1 MSILFQDIVFGPIQS
16 RRLGT
21 SLGIN
26 TLPLHSKICNFNC
39 IYCECGWTD
48 LKHVEENFISKEIIF
63 SAIDQRFKEIHDQ
76 HEKIDTITFA
86 GNGEPT
92 MHPDFLDIINYTIAN
107 RDRYLPGT
115 KIAVLSNAALI
126 GNPDV
131 LEALQKVDLR
141 IMKLDAG
148 TENLFQQIDQPL
160 SKKPLNWY
168 IEKLQ
173 QFHGDVYIQTIFLKG
188 EYKGQKIDNT
198 SESELNQWMDAIK
211 KIQPKQVMIYS
222 IDREPPAQQLQKI
235 NPEQLQTIADKLIN
249 IGIPAKAY

>member
-16 RRLGT
+16 RRLGV

-48 LKHVEENFISKEIIF
+48 LKQVDENFISKEIIF
-63 SAIDQRFKEIHDQ
+63 SAIEQRFQEIKSHN
-76 HEKIDTITFA
+76 EKIDTITFA
-86 GNGEPT
+86 GNGEPS
-92 MHPDFLDIINYTIAN
+92 MHPDFLEIINHTIN
-107 RDRYLPGT
+107 IRDQYLSGT

-126 GNPDV
+126 GNQNV

-148 TENLFQQIDQPL
+148 TEDLFQKIDQPL
-160 SKKPLNWY
+160 SKKPLTWY

-188 EYKGQKIDNT
+188 EYQGHKIDNT
-198 SESELNQWMDAIK
+198 IESELNQWIEALK
-211 KIQPKQVMIYS
+211 KIQPKQVMLYS
-222 IDREPPAQQLQKI
+222 IDREPPAHHLQKI
-235 NPEQLQTIADKLIN
+235 STQKLQNIAEKLSR
-249 IGIPAKAY
+249 IGILAKVY